1 MLIIKARINA
11 RFGKEF
17 EKNPE
22 RRPRGAGGLF
32 RPPRRRLIGGGAP
45 GAGGGGGGAATETAA
60 QTAGK
65 NHSAAGAE
73 AFRLVAGVCIAV
85 KAVQGELQ
93 KETFKSLKEC
103 TIAAA
108 IAYPIVVE
116 VSRGNITPA
125 IGGGAFVALVKATQG
140 EFSEGK
146 ALNSTVKVGADTLG
160 FAAIVSA
167 GPPGWVAVVLGGLWS
182 WFVEKFVDKH
192 VPQTPPT
199 HPRRRVGGLEGSYG
213 QLERGARF
221 LQNQFP
227 QNIPPYPQ
235 IPKLHIKLFNP
246 YWLLHAMA

>member
-1 MLIIKARINA
+1 MKKFLNA
-11 RFGKEF
+11 ALAALVVFFSTAAGAAVGFG
-17 EKNPE
+17 
-22 RRPRGAGGLF
+22 
-32 RPPRRRLIGGGAP
+32 GGGAP

-199 HPRRRVGGLEGSYG
+199 HPPGDG
-213 QLERGARF
+213 
-221 LQNQFP
+221 
-227 QNIPPYPQ
+227 
-235 IPKLHIKLFNP
+235 
-246 YWLLHAMA
+246 